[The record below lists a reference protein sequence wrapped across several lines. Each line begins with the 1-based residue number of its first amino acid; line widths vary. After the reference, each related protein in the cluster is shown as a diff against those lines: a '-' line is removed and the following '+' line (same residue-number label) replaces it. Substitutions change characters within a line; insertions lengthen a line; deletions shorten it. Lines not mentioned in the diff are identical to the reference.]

1 MVRAAHFAC
10 RISSS
15 PFAPPQ
21 DCRASSQPLES
32 WAGPQGLY
40 PELRLKFL
48 TAPSLLG
55 ASALSWTALFFPE
68 SRGGP
73 GLLLVTMNLL
83 TLSVTFRINGTKKLQ
98 RAAKQK
104 TEAKERRWEDLSA
117 CLQLRD
123 LGTSREA
130 VLCSATVRKAARF
143 FGSHYY
149 DVRPREGTQSPWLKT
164 RRCFQFETVWWFSF
178 SSRGRRGSLW

>member
-1 MVRAAHFAC
+1 MVRAARFAC

-21 DCRASSQPLES
+21 DCRASSQLLGS
-32 WAGPQGLY
+32 WAGPQGLH
-40 PELRLKFL
+40 PGLRQEFL
-48 TAPSLLG
+48 TTPSLLG
-55 ASALSWTALFFPE
+55 ASALSRTALFFPE
-68 SRGGP
+68 SCGGS
-73 GLLLVTMNLL
+73 GLLLVTMDLL

-104 TEAKERRWEDLSA
+104 SEATGRRWEGLSA
-117 CLQLRD
+117 RLQLRN

-130 VLCSATVRKAARF
+130 VLPPATVGKAARL

-149 DVRPREGTQSPWLKT
+149 DVRPREGTQSP
-164 RRCFQFETVWWFSF
+164 
-178 SSRGRRGSLW
+178 

>member
-1 MVRAAHFAC
+1 MESRGLSLPPAPSVPMVRAARFAC

-21 DCRASSQPLES
+21 DCRASSQLLGS
-32 WAGPQGLY
+32 WAGPQGLH
-40 PELRLKFL
+40 PGLRLEFL
-48 TAPSLLG
+48 TTPSLLG
-55 ASALSWTALFFPE
+55 ASALSRTALFFPE
-68 SRGGP
+68 SCGGS
-73 GLLLVTMNLL
+73 GLLLVTMDLL

-104 TEAKERRWEDLSA
+104 SEATGRRWEGLSA
-117 CLQLRD
+117 RLQLRN

-130 VLCSATVRKAARF
+130 VLPPATVGKAARL

-149 DVRPREGTQSPWLKT
+149 DVRPREGTQSP
-164 RRCFQFETVWWFSF
+164 
-178 SSRGRRGSLW
+178 

>member
-104 TEAKERRWEDLSA
+104 TEAKERSLNNYSFAFGGPKGQILRNSWNGDEDLK
-117 CLQLRD
+117 LEHKRNILK
-123 LGTSREA
+123 LGLVT
-130 VLCSATVRKAARF
+130 
-143 FGSHYY
+143 
-149 DVRPREGTQSPWLKT
+149 
-164 RRCFQFETVWWFSF
+164 
-178 SSRGRRGSLW
+178 LW